1 MFIKE
6 WTRSRIWSYKAFTRH
21 VFHRF
26 FHLFCILSICPWKI
40 SFSIKSKVL
49 LSFSLKKH
57 LDGWFWT
64 KSPGNGFLLK
74 ENYLLTI
81 CVFYFYFD
89 CLYRKYKKQWKIT
102 FFWMLMKH
110 KRFNFQFAYRSTKLF
125 INWKLLSYCCKLQL
139 EELYYCNI

>member
-1 MFIKE
+1 MNTFE
-6 WTRSRIWSYKAFTRH
+6 Q
-21 VFHRF
+21 
-26 FHLFCILSICPWKI
+26 LILQGVHSACFSSFSSPFLYMCLEI

-125 INWKLLSYCCKLQL
+125 INWKLLSYCCSLQL
-139 EELYYCNI
+139 EELYHCNIKFKVL

>member
-1 MFIKE
+1 MNTFEQLILQG
-6 WTRSRIWSYKAFTRH
+6 
-21 VFHRF
+21 V
-26 FHLFCILSICPWKI
+26 HLACFSSFSSPFLYMCLEI

-125 INWKLLSYCCKLQL
+125 MNWKLLSYCCSLQL
-139 EELYYCNI
+139 EELYHCNIKFKVL